1 MRLIS
6 LTVLAAASFCMSS
19 AQARISEINV
29 QRVEPFA
36 ENATFGKTGAYERVW
51 GVAKGEL
58 DPADARNKGIVNLD
72 KVPRNSNGKVPYE
85 VEWFML
91 RSADAAKKAITRVV

>member
-1 MRLIS
+1 MRLMT
-6 LTVLAAASFCMSS
+6 LTVLAAASFCMSF

-58 DPADARNKGIVNLD
+58 DPADARNKALT
-72 KVPRNSNGKVPYE
+72 PYNDL
-85 VEWFML
+85 L
-91 RSADAAKKAITRVV
+91 RDRRESLYR